1 MRNTWWKRGAF
12 AAVLACSMFLA
23 APADATVVVQVDRA
37 QLVGMSDLVVRATV
51 GNAQTRW
58 SDDHA
63 RILTYTRLTVT
74 QYLKGAGPAELV
86 LRQMGGEIDGLV
98 SRIAGDAHLTPG
110 QEVVLCL
117 RQGDGVVF
125 LTAMAQSAWYVTAQP
140 GATPVASRDLSGLT
154 FARMVDGRMTLVEP
168 TATEGAE
175 SLPRL
180 LQSLAAASRAASESR

>member
-74 QYLKGAGPAELV
+74 QYLKGTGPTELV

-110 QEVVLCL
+110 QDVVLCL

-154 FARMVDGRMTLVEP
+154 FARMIDGRMTLVEP
-168 TATEGAE
+168 TTTEGAE

-180 LQSLAAASRAASESR
+180 LQRPAAVSRPASQLR

>member
-74 QYLKGAGPAELV
+74 QYLKGTGPTELV

-110 QEVVLCL
+110 QDVVLCL

-154 FARMVDGRMTLVEP
+154 FARMIDGRMTLVEP
-168 TATEGAE
+168 TTTEGAE

-180 LQSLAAASRAASESR
+180 LQSLAAVSRAASESR

>member
-74 QYLKGAGPAELV
+74 QYLKGTGPAELV

-154 FARMVDGRMTLVEP
+154 FARMIDGRMTLIEP